1 MGTRQG
7 LLCLSLEMP
16 EDGQD
21 IQPHQPNYRIPK
33 HPEKTSFPRNDR
45 LNPQESAPPHRK
57 PRAGLPKN
65 TALPQRSRRDPLQ
78 IHQVVRGS
86 TTRMR
91 LWPPHIGRSSG
102 NTW

>member
-1 MGTRQG
+1 
-7 LLCLSLEMP
+7 MP

-21 IQPHQPNYRIPK
+21 IQPHQPNYRIPN

-45 LNPQESAPPHRK
+45 LNPPESVPPHRK

-78 IHQVVRGS
+78 IHQV
-86 TTRMR
+86 
-91 LWPPHIGRSSG
+91 SSARIDHKDAPLAAVHWAQQWEHLVKM
-102 NTW
+102 T